1 MAPDSKKQTV
11 RTKGKA
17 SARGKAL
24 PVEQGTKKQIALR
37 RREAR
42 QKRIIWISVGALAVV
57 ILAIILAGV
66 LQELVFE
73 PSRPVAIV
81 NGVKIRTTDYQ
92 DLVNHRRF
100 TLHQQEQMLQRE
112 LSQLDPNNEQ
122 DQFLISIYEQQL
134 SQIRSSLT
142 FVPDS
147 ALDELIDHELI
158 RQKAEE
164 LALTV
169 TEIEIDQAIEED
181 LRQAASS
188 SVQTPVTGT
197 VATATPIPQERLDEI
212 YRSALERMGLSEK
225 AFRLIVR
232 RSLLQDKVQEVLA
245 SQVPTTGLVIH
256 LQLIKTDTEEQ
267 ALAAQQR
274 IEQGEDF
281 AVVARE
287 VSTDTLSAEDGGDL
301 GWLTPEQ
308 LSSRYG
314 PVVEAQALALEIG
327 KLTLVKGENA
337 FYLIRVVGRD
347 ENGPLPADV
356 LAQRRNS
363 ALSDWLAQQKSSPDV
378 QIERLLQPDQIP
390 PDPYETPTATGP

>member
-1 MAPDSKKQTV
+1 M
-11 RTKGKA
+11 
-17 SARGKAL
+17 
-24 PVEQGTKKQIALR
+24 PVEKGTKKQIALR

-57 ILAIILAGV
+57 IVGIIVAGV
-66 LQELVFE
+66 LQALVFD
-73 PSRPVAIV
+73 PGRPVAIV
-81 NGVKIRTTDYQ
+81 NGVKIRTADYQ
-92 DLVNHRRF
+92 DLVNYRRF
-100 TLHQQEQMLQRE
+100 SLHQQEQMLQQE
-112 LSQLDPNNEQ
+112 LNQLDPNNEQ

-134 SQIRSSLT
+134 SRIRSSLT
-142 FVPDS
+142 FAPDS

-164 LALTV
+164 LGLTV

-181 LRQAASS
+181 LRQAASPS
-188 SVQTPVTGT
+188 YQTPVTGT
-197 VATATPIPQERLDEI
+197 VATATPVPQERLNEI

-225 AFRLIVR
+225 AFRLIVQ

-267 ALAAQQR
+267 LLAAQGR
-274 IEQGEDF
+274 IEKGEDF

-314 PVVEAQALALEIG
+314 PVVEAQALSLEIG
-327 KLTLVKGENA
+327 KLTLVKGDNA
-337 FYLIRVVGRD
+337 FYLLRVLGRD

-356 LAQRRNS
+356 LAQRRNN

>member
-81 NGVKIRTTDYQ
+81 NGFKIRTTDYQ

-164 LALTV
+164 LGLTV

-356 LAQRRNS
+356 LAQRRNN
-363 ALSDWLAQQKSSPDV
+363 ALSDWLAQRKSSPDV

>member
-1 MAPDSKKQTV
+1 MAPDSKKQTD

-57 ILAIILAGV
+57 IVAIILAGV

-134 SQIRSSLT
+134 SQVRSSLT

-164 LALTV
+164 LGLTV

-181 LRQAASS
+181 LRQAASPS
-188 SVQTPVTGT
+188 YQTPVTDT
-197 VATATPIPQERLDEI
+197 VPTATPIPQERLDEI
-212 YRSALERMGLSEK
+212 YRSALERMRLSEK

-287 VSTDTLSAEDGGDL
+287 VSTDTLSAENGGDL

-314 PVVEAQALALEIG
+314 PAVEAQALALEIG

-356 LAQRRNS
+356 LAQRRNN